1 MRLMTRGAYALGPG
15 GQDCGQTA
23 ARPPPASTLALVAT
37 PTVKILRAFEGMP
50 NQIVSLSL
58 FMPLLIGVGGNAR
71 AQSAP
76 TIVRAIA
83 VNDVRSGDVA
93 RGTLREIRVRLLLGV
108 TLAVLGFFVVWLF
121 FRQALAAVVSAPLSP
136 RWAMPPGCSCTS

>member
-1 MRLMTRGAYALGPG
+1 MTRGAYALGPG

-58 FMPLLIGVGGNAR
+58 FMPLLAHGGR
-71 AQSAP
+71 LP
-76 TIVRAIA
+76 
-83 VNDVRSGDVA
+83 
-93 RGTLREIRVRLLLGV
+93 RGYEH
-108 TLAVLGFFVVWLF
+108 
-121 FRQALAAVVSAPLSP
+121 VSS
-136 RWAMPPGCSCTS
+136 R